1 MKTIDEIYSDLC
13 LKGKYEEKYEWKQR
27 GRFAEGDRNSIY
39 KGGSLD
45 ICEYLSNQMRKNGYE
60 TYIVFTKRDH
70 KFLHAAVVYKNSEGI
85 EYYIADPTTDL
96 KAFAEKG
103 LNNVFVNSMY
113 LSDTDKERVKL
124 LKQSKNQKRNIDE
137 FIEEFGPITLDNILL
152 EEQLEY
158 FSDAGELKDGIKRA
172 RHFNYDGFN
181 RYGLNRNGTYYNNEG
196 YNNDGYNYK
205 GINRRGFN
213 KEGLHYKTNKP
224 YDEKGLNKSGR
235 FDYDED
241 GYNICGFNRYQRHR
255 NGTYYDDEGYDYRRI
270 NKKGFNKEGTHYRTG
285 ALFDE
290 RGYREN
296 GEYYYDE
303 EGYDYRGFN
312 ESGRDR
318 DGYDRNGFNEE
329 GIHRKGTKYDENG
342 RDRDGYDKEGYD
354 RLGFD
359 KQGYNKKGYNQYGV
373 NREGINIDTGKI
385 DDRIVLV
392 QEFVDSNTSKQMY
405 CKQKNINLNE
415 FNKLLKEIFSIYPN
429 IDITKDDI
437 DREAKKSSAIYL
449 AKREKI
455 ANGLIS
461 GEITF
466 DEYCKNNKGIKF
478 EDLLSELQGTEGEV
492 KLYRLF
498 GEAFTSKK
506 LDMMDYINIFEKGKY
521 DNTVYKRTMQ
531 KFMDFE
537 KECLKHKEL
546 LEIYRKL
553 KKEETRLGKYKK
565 QFKKDECQKIG
576 CINKETGEI
585 DFIEITD
592 EHMQYAKQYLYDNG
606 KYICSSNM
614 QEVFEMLARKEL
626 KFEDIRKSEP
636 LVEHTSQEILEGI
649 SAREGNIEEILNETL
664 LEQDRE
670 KEEEQTQSDN

>member
-1 MKTIDEIYSDLC
+1 MKTIDEIYRDLC
-13 LKGKYEEKYEWKQR
+13 LKGKYEEKYKWKQR

-60 TYIVFTKRDH
+60 TYIVFTKRDYE
-70 KFLHAAVVYKNSEGI
+70 FLHAAVVYRMYGNSEGI

-96 KAFAEKG
+96 KEFAEKG
-103 LNNVFVNSMY
+103 LNNVFVNSRY
-113 LSDTDKERVKL
+113 FSDTDKERAKL

-152 EEQLEY
+152 EEQAEY
-158 FSDAGELKDGIKRA
+158 FSNTSELKAGIRKA
-172 RHFNYDGFN
+172 IHFNYQGFN
-181 RYGLNRNGTYYNNEG
+181 RYGLNRNGTYYNDEG
-196 YNNDGYNYK
+196 RNKDGYNYK
-205 GINRRGFN
+205 GIDRRGFN
-213 KEGLHYKTNKP
+213 REGLHYKTNKP

-241 GYNICGFNRYQRHR
+241 GYNIYGFNKYQRHR
-255 NGTYYDDEGYDYRRI
+255 NGTYYDDEGYDYKGI
-270 NKKGFNKEGTHYRTG
+270 NKKGFNKEGINYRTG
-285 ALFDE
+285 APFDE
-290 RGYREN
+290 KGYRGN

-303 EGYDYRGFN
+303 EGYDYKGFN

-318 DGYDRNGFNEE
+318 DGYDRKGFNEE
-329 GIHRKGTKYDENG
+329 KIHRNGTKYDENG
-342 RDRDGYDKEGYD
+342 RDSEGYDKE
-354 RLGFD
+354 
-359 KQGYNKKGYNQYGV
+359 GYNQYGV

-385 DDRIVLV
+385 DGRIILV
-392 QEFVDSNTSKQMY
+392 QEFADSNTSKQMY
-405 CKQKNINLNE
+405 CKQKNINLEE
-415 FNKLLKEIFSIYPN
+415 FDKLLKEIFSIYPN
-429 IDITKDDI
+429 ISITKDDI
-437 DREAKKSSAIYL
+437 DKMAQKSSAIYL

-466 DEYCKNNKGIKF
+466 DEYCKDNKGIKF

-498 GEAFTSKK
+498 GEAFISKK

-531 KFMDFE
+531 KFMEFE
-537 KECLKHKEL
+537 RGCLKYKEL
-546 LEIYRKL
+546 LDVYKKL
-553 KKEETRLGKYKK
+553 RKEEKRLGRYEKP
-565 QFKKDECQKIG
+565 FKKSEFQKIG
-576 CINKETGEI
+576 CINKETGKI

-592 EHMQYAKQYLYDNG
+592 KHIQYARQYLYGKG
-606 KYICSSNM
+606 KYICNSNM
-614 QEVFEMLARKEL
+614 QDVFEMFARKEL
-626 KFEDIRKSEP
+626 KFEDIEKEKLST
-636 LVEHTSQEILEGI
+636 EHTSQEILEGI
-649 SAREGNIEEILNETL
+649 SPREGNIEEILNETL

-670 KEEEQTQSDN
+670 KEERGQTQGDS

>member
-113 LSDTDKERVKL
+113 LSDADKERVKL

-205 GINRRGFN
+205 GINRR
-213 KEGLHYKTNKP
+213 
-224 YDEKGLNKSGR
+224 
-235 FDYDED
+235 
-241 GYNICGFNRYQRHR
+241 
-255 NGTYYDDEGYDYRRI
+255 
-270 NKKGFNKEGTHYRTG
+270 GFNKEGTHYRTG

-592 EHMQYAKQYLYDNG
+592 EHIQYAKQYLYDNG

-614 QEVFEMLARKEL
+614 QEVFGMLARKEL

-636 LVEHTSQEILEGI
+636 EHTSQEILEGI

>member
-60 TYIVFTKRDH
+60 AYIVFTKRDH
-70 KFLHAAVVYKNSEGI
+70 KFLHAAVVYKNSEGV

-241 GYNICGFNRYQRHR
+241 GYNIYGFNRYQRHR

-318 DGYDRNGFNEE
+318 D
-329 GIHRKGTKYDENG
+329 
-342 RDRDGYDKEGYD
+342 
-354 RLGFD
+354 
-359 KQGYNKKGYNQYGV
+359 GYNQYGV

-565 QFKKDECQKIG
+565 QFKKDECQEIG

-585 DFIEITD
+585 NFIEITD
-592 EHMQYAKQYLYDNG
+592 EHIQYAKQYLYDNG

-614 QEVFEMLARKEL
+614 QEVFGMLARKEL

>member
-27 GRFAEGDRNSIY
+27 GRFAEGGRNFIY

-70 KFLHAAVVYKNSEGI
+70 KFLHAAVVYKNSEGV

-113 LSDTDKERVKL
+113 LSDTDEERAKL

-158 FSDAGELKDGIKRA
+158 FSDAGDLKEGIKRA

-270 NKKGFNKEGTHYRTG
+270 NKKGFKKR
-285 ALFDE
+285 
-290 RGYREN
+290 
-296 GEYYYDE
+296 
-303 EGYDYRGFN
+303 
-312 ESGRDR
+312 
-318 DGYDRNGFNEE
+318 
-329 GIHRKGTKYDENG
+329 RKK
-342 RDRDGYDKEGYD
+342 
-354 RLGFD
+354 
-359 KQGYNKKGYNQYGV
+359 
-373 NREGINIDTGKI
+373 
-385 DDRIVLV
+385 
-392 QEFVDSNTSKQMY
+392 
-405 CKQKNINLNE
+405 
-415 FNKLLKEIFSIYPN
+415 
-429 IDITKDDI
+429 
-437 DREAKKSSAIYL
+437 
-449 AKREKI
+449 
-455 ANGLIS
+455 
-461 GEITF
+461 
-466 DEYCKNNKGIKF
+466 
-478 EDLLSELQGTEGEV
+478 
-492 KLYRLF
+492 
-498 GEAFTSKK
+498 
-506 LDMMDYINIFEKGKY
+506 
-521 DNTVYKRTMQ
+521 
-531 KFMDFE
+531 
-537 KECLKHKEL
+537 
-546 LEIYRKL
+546 
-553 KKEETRLGKYKK
+553 
-565 QFKKDECQKIG
+565 
-576 CINKETGEI
+576 
-585 DFIEITD
+585 
-592 EHMQYAKQYLYDNG
+592 
-606 KYICSSNM
+606 
-614 QEVFEMLARKEL
+614 
-626 KFEDIRKSEP
+626 
-636 LVEHTSQEILEGI
+636 
-649 SAREGNIEEILNETL
+649 
-664 LEQDRE
+664 
-670 KEEEQTQSDN
+670 